1 MLHRACLLAF
11 AIASTFCLTALA
23 QNTSI
28 VADPTNVGS
37 ITGSVTSLKSEPIAN
52 ARVELH
58 DLATGTLVAS
68 TYSQSTGK
76 FEFNNIPNSA
86 YEVVA
91 VSGLAQTSER
101 LMGSKANNY
110 VELHLSVPDADNSA
124 TSTVSVAALRVPNKA
139 RNEFDKAADAYQKHK
154 PVETI
159 NEHLAR
165 ALQIYPR
172 FAQAL
177 TLKAVLLMEQSNFK
191 DAEPLLQESIDSD
204 PSYPIPYVALA
215 SIMTFE
221 QKYDD
226 SVRTL
231 ERAVPLAPTMWQI
244 YFEMGKAL
252 LAKGDFER
260 SLRNINK
267 AESLNPERYTTLY
280 LLKAHALLGLKR
292 YHAAINQ
299 LQQFL
304 QGAPSG
310 PDSDQA
316 RDVLRQT
323 AAFVS
328 ENTAVAAG
336 SH

>member
-1 MLHRACLLAF
+1 MLHRVYLLAVAF
-11 AIASTFCLTALA
+11 TFCLTALA
-23 QNTSI
+23 QNTSL
-28 VADPTNVGS
+28 VVDPANAGS
-37 ITGSVTSLKSEPIAN
+37 ITGSVTSMTNAPIAN
-52 ARVELH
+52 ARVELR
-58 DLATGTLVAS
+58 DISTGTMVAS

-76 FEFNNIPNSA
+76 FEFNNIPNSS
-86 YEVVA
+86 YEIVA

-101 LMGSKANNY
+101 LIGSKANNY
-110 VELHLSVPDADNSA
+110 VELRLSVPDADNSA
-124 TSTVSVAALRVPNKA
+124 NSTVSVAALKVPDKARKEFNKA
-139 RNEFDKAADAYQKHK
+139 AEAYDKHK
-154 PVETI
+154 PVEKI

-177 TLKAVLLMEQSNFK
+177 TLKAVLLIEQSNFA
-191 DAEPLLQESIDSD
+191 DAKPLLQESIDSD
-204 PSYPIPYVALA
+204 ASYPVPYVAMA
-215 SIMTFE
+215 SILTFE

-267 AESLNPERYTTLY
+267 AESLNPERYNAVY
-280 LLKAHALLGLKR
+280 LLKAHALLGLKN

-310 PDSDQA
+310 PDSDRA
-316 RDVLRQT
+316 RNVLRQT
-323 AAFVS
+323 EAFVS
-328 ENTAVAAG
+328 QSTAVAVA

>member
-1 MLHRACLLAF
+1 MLHRACLLA
-11 AIASTFCLTALA
+11 IAFTFCLTALA

-28 VADPTNVGS
+28 AVDPTHV
-37 ITGSVTSLKSEPIAN
+37 GSVTGLVTSINNEPVAN
-52 ARVELH
+52 ARVELR
-58 DLATGTLVAS
+58 DLATGTVVAS

-76 FEFNNIPNSA
+76 FEFNNIPNSS

-101 LMGSKANNY
+101 LMGSRANNY

-124 TSTVSVAALRVPNKA
+124 NSIVSVAALKVPGKA
-139 RNEFDKAADAYQKHK
+139 RKEFDKAAEAYQKHK
-154 PVETI
+154 PVEKI
-159 NEHLAR
+159 NEHLSR

-177 TLKAVLLMEQSNFK
+177 TLKAVLLMQQSNFA
-191 DAEPLLQESIDSD
+191 DAKPLLQESIDSD
-204 PSYPIPYVALA
+204 PSYPVPYVAMA

-244 YFEMGKAL
+244 YFEMSKAL

-267 AESLNPERYTTLY
+267 AESLNPERYNAVY
-280 LLKAHALLGLKR
+280 LLKAHALLGLKN
-292 YHAAINQ
+292 YHAAMNQ

-304 QGAPSG
+304 QSAPSG
-310 PDSDQA
+310 PDSDRA

-323 AAFVS
+323 EAFVS
-328 ENTAVAAG
+328 QSTAVAAG